1 MKKYFCLTIIFVCL
15 SIFSAEAAVAPELLQ
30 ALGQVYGGQFN
41 AANGII
47 SPYITAHPAE
57 SDGYLLRGIAREW
70 YAYMT
75 FKRATLDSQIMG
87 DYEKARQ
94 LADAALE
101 KDPDNTEN
109 KIKLANA
116 YVYVSKKQLDMGHKM
131 QAGSSLKRAKNLM
144 QEVLGK
150 DPNNPEAYFAIG
162 LFNYFS
168 DNVPAGFRWLA
179 SLLGFKGD
187 RRVGKDY
194 ITRASLV
201 PNLTQTDALYM
212 LFYIAARKEH
222 DYAQAANYSQEL
234 VKRYPDN
241 NIYRALNVEM
251 LFRTKKIPEARAEF
265 AVFESQCNA
274 LGNECNKS
282 TGFLSYFFMT
292 KTSLEEKNMEMA
304 RQYYQKAMA
313 FDQKNEKGASAKL
326 AEWKDQIF
334 GQTQ

>member
-1 MKKYFCLTIIFVCL
+1 M
-15 SIFSAEAAVAPELLQ
+15 APELLQ
-30 ALGQVYGGQFN
+30 ALNQVYSGQF
-41 AANGII
+41 ATANGLIA
-47 SPYITAHPAE
+47 PYITAHPAE

-75 FKRATLDSQIMG
+75 FKKATLDAQIMG

-94 LADAALE
+94 LANTSLE

-131 QAGSSLKRAKNLM
+131 QAGSSLKKAKNLM
-144 QEVLGK
+144 LEVLNK
-150 DPNNPEAYFAIG
+150 DPNNPEAYFAVG

-212 LFYIAARKEH
+212 LYYIAARKEH
-222 DYAQAANYSQEL
+222 DYAQATNYTQEL
-234 VKRYPDN
+234 VNRYPDN
-241 NIYRALNVEM
+241 NVFRALNVEM
-251 LFRTKKIPEARAEF
+251 LFRIKKIPEARAEF
-265 AVFESQCNA
+265 AVFESQCVA
-274 LGNECNKS
+274 LGAECNQS
-282 TGFLSYFFMT
+282 SGFLPYYFMT
-292 KTSLEEKNMEMA
+292 KTFLEETNMEMA
-304 RQYYQKAMA
+304 RQYYQKAIA
-313 FDQKNEKGASAKL
+313 FDQKHDKGATAKL
-326 AEWKDQIF
+326 AEWKDQIL
-334 GQTQ
+334 GQMP